1 MSSTAHFP
9 DPDHFQSQ
17 SDQFLHWLAGKQGV
31 QINPKIRLAD
41 LRSQAAGRG
50 VVAQADIAEGEEL
63 FTIPRDLILS
73 TQNSQLKDRLPQN
86 LEELGPWLSL
96 MLVMIY
102 EFLLGERSAWAPYF
116 KVLPRKFDT
125 LMFWSTSELQELQ
138 GSSILDKIGKE
149 GAEKS
154 ILQTIAPIVRAN
166 PFLFPPIDGVSSYD
180 GDAGTQVLL
189 NLAHVMGSLIMAY
202 AFDIEKPEEEEEED
216 DGEGGYMTDD
226 EDLLPKAMV
235 PLADL
240 LNANADQNNARLFQE
255 EGALV
260 MKAIKPISP
269 GAEIFNDYGEIPRAD
284 LLRRYGY
291 VTDNYA
297 GYDVVELPLELIC
310 EAAGLANADA
320 EEQPPLELLEYLEL
334 LDDGYIVPRLSPNDS
349 IDNIVSDE
357 LALLL
362 RTLTLPADQL
372 EQYKSKSK
380 PPKPAFGPAEGAI
393 FQKTIQL
400 KQSQY
405 GTTIAQD
412 EELLAQLAH
421 SGAPGLSEESARRG
435 RMAIQVRLG
444 EKQILQDLFTLISNF
459 LASSSQNGG
468 GSAQKRAANGD
479 NDESRMSKALKS

>member
-9 DPDHFQSQ
+9 DPDHFQHQ
-17 SDQFLHWLAGKQGV
+17 SDEFLHWLAGKPGV
-31 QINPKIRLAD
+31 QINPKIRIAD

-73 TQNSQLKDRLPQN
+73 TRNSQLKDRLSKN

-102 EFLLGERSAWAPYF
+102 EFLLGEQSAWAPYF

-125 LMFWSTSELQELQ
+125 LMFWSAPELQELQ
-138 GSSILDKIGKE
+138 GSSIIEKIGKE

-166 PFLFPPIDGVSSYD
+166 PNLFPPIEGLASYD
-180 GDAGTQVLL
+180 GDAGTEVLL

-202 AFDIEKPEEEEEED
+202 AFDIEKPEDEEEND
-216 DGEGGYMTDD
+216 DGEDGYLTD
-226 EDLLPKAMV
+226 EEEMLPKGMV

-240 LNANADQNNARLFQE
+240 LNANADQNNARLFQDE
-255 EGALV
+255 NTFT
-260 MKAIKPISP
+260 MKAIKPITP
-269 GAEIFNDYGEIPRAD
+269 GAEVFNDYGEIPRAD

-297 GYDVVELPLELIC
+297 PYDVVELPLEIIC
-310 EAAGLANADA
+310 EAASLENADA

-334 LDDGYIVPRLSPNDS
+334 LDDGYVIPRISPHS
-349 IDNIVSDE
+349 LIENIVTDE
-357 LALLL
+357 LSLLL
-362 RTLTLPADQL
+362 RTLTLPVEQL
-372 EQYKSKSK
+372 EQYRSKQK
-380 PPKPAFGPAEGAI
+380 APKPAFGPTEGAI
-393 FQKTIQL
+393 FMKAIQL
-400 KQSQY
+400 KQAQY

-412 EELLAQLAH
+412 QELLAQLAH
-421 SGAPGLSEESARRG
+421 SGAPGLSEETARRY

-444 EKQILQDLFTLISNF
+444 EKEILQNLATLIHNH
-459 LASSSQNGG
+459 LANSSQNG
-468 GSAQKRAANGD
+468 QKRAANGD
-479 NDESRMSKALKS
+479 DDESRASKFLRS